1 MQCVDTCM
9 CPEVLGHII
18 LKTEYEFYYNLT
30 SLSDS
35 RVEGL
40 LLLLLLL
47 FSGCNH
53 SCVRENMHKQHT
65 HIHVRIYMY
74 YMYIHN

>member
-1 MQCVDTCM
+1 M

-53 SCVRENMHKQHT
+53 SCVRERTCTNNILT
-65 HIHVRIYMY
+65 YVYTCTICIYIIDYHVIIM
-74 YMYIHN
+74 